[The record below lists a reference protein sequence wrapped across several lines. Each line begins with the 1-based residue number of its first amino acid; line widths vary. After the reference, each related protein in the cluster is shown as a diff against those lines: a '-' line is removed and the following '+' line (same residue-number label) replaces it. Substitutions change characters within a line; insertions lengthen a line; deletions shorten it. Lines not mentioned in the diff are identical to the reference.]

1 MCHRSESVRT
11 QHQQKLNMLTT
22 NLVTVS
28 DRNRETLLKRLVRYV
43 RDFLIHIFE
52 TDDHLKAWIEMLKE
66 ELDQLP
72 KDNSFEEL
80 VSEKKNNNLY
90 EKNKKKLFAIVL
102 GWELEAIHIHNI

>member
-1 MCHRSESVRT
+1 VA
-11 QHQQKLNMLTT
+11 
-22 NLVTVS
+22 

-52 TDDHLKAWIEMLKE
+52 TDEHLKAWIEMLKE
-66 ELDQLP
+66 ELDQLA

-90 EKNKKKLFAIVL
+90 EKYEKKKKKTFRDCFGMGIGSNPYSQYIKLSFF
-102 GWELEAIHIHNI
+102 